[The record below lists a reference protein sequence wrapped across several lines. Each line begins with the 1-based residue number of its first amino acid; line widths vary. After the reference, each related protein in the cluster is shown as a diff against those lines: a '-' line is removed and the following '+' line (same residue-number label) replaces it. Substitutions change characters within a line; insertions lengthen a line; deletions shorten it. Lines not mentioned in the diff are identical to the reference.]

1 MVAPVTAAERG
12 RTRYVAFR
20 PPKPAPSRHEL
31 NQRLGPSSW
40 RLTVYD
46 DELGILRVPH
56 TDAGDAR
63 RALEEAGAE
72 PVTTSGTIRAAEA
85 RARDGSV

>member
-1 MVAPVTAAERG
+1 MSAETA

-20 PPKPAPSRHEL
+20 PPDPVPSRHEL
-31 NQRLGPSSW
+31 NRRLGPASW

-56 TDAGDAR
+56 TDAEDAR
-63 RALEEAGAE
+63 DELEAIGAE
-72 PVTTSGTIRAAEA
+72 PVTTSGTIRAAEE
-85 RARDGSV
+85 RARSESA